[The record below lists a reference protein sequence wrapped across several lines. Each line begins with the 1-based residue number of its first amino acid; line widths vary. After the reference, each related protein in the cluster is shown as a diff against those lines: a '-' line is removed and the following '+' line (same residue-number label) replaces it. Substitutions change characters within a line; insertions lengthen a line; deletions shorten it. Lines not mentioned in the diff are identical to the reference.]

1 MPSEKARSLDHFY
14 ELLAT
19 GQHPKIELDF
29 DVAADDFLKSPP
41 SLAILARGS
50 PGLTNDLLLRSSRRK
65 RKRPPAALLGATP
78 AVAARQGFL
87 NEPRSDA
94 RQNSAPVSSP
104 SFF

>member
-41 SLAILARGS
+41 SWRYWREDH
-50 PGLTNDLLLRSSRRK
+50 PG
-65 RKRPPAALLGATP
+65 
-78 AVAARQGFL
+78 
-87 NEPRSDA
+87 
-94 RQNSAPVSSP
+94 
-104 SFF
+104 